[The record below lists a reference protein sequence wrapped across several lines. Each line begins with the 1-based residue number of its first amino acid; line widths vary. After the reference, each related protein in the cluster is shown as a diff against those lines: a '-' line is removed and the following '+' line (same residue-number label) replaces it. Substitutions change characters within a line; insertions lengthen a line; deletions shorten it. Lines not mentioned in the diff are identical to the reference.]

1 MNLHILLFIELLA
14 EYPNLIDLQFEQVR
28 LRVLFNY
35 LRLLKRRLIE
45 DLAGLNSESLQGLV
59 PALQTQSIGLLRDR
73 FVRVG
78 TQGVVQ
84 ALVQA
89 DGVINCCC
97 FFSGGSSGEG
107 WYLSFVFVRQSLF
120 VRFATE
126 FRTAVLDFR

>member
-35 LRLLKRRLIE
+35 LRLLNRRLIK

-59 PALQTQSIGLLRDR
+59 PALHAQSIGLLRDR

-84 ALVQA
+84 TLVQA

-97 FFSGGSSGEG
+97 FFSGGTSGEG
-107 WYLSFVFVRQSLF
+107 
-120 VRFATE
+120 
-126 FRTAVLDFR
+126 

>member
-14 EYPNLIDLQFEQVR
+14 EYPNLIDLQFEEVR

-73 FVRVG
+73 FVGVG

-84 ALVQA
+84 ALVQT

-97 FFSGGSSGEG
+97 FFSGGSSGE
-107 WYLSFVFVRQSLF
+107 WWDLRFVFVRQSLF
-120 VRFATE
+120 VRFPTE